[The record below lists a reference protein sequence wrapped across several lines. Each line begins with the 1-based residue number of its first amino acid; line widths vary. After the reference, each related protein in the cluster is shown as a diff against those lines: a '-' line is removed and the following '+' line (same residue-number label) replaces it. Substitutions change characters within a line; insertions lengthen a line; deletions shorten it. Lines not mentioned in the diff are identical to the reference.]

1 MCTHTHTHTHGLPL
15 RAPDKEALQAI
26 NCVTDAVL
34 GFPGQVSACFLKAL
48 ESGEESHVSSGGK
61 APFRGLNAHLSLC
74 WYVVGKRCRSV
85 TPKPKRELDA
95 APSCPVRQVCVTP
108 SGHTDEGPSPRE
120 VRNTA
125 WTPTQGSR
133 PCVDIP

>member
-1 MCTHTHTHTHGLPL
+1 MGTRVHVHTHAHTHGLPL

-61 APFRGLNAHLSLC
+61 APFRGLNSSSEPVL
-74 WYVVGKRCRSV
+74 VCR
-85 TPKPKRELDA
+85 
-95 APSCPVRQVCVTP
+95 
-108 SGHTDEGPSPRE
+108 G
-120 VRNTA
+120 
-125 WTPTQGSR
+125 
-133 PCVDIP
+133 